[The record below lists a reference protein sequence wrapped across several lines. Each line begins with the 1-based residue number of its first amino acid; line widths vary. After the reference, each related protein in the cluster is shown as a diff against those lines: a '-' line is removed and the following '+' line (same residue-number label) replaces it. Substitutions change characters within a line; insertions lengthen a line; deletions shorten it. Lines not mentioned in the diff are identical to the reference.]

1 MKGND
6 FCFIIYN
13 YIMIIIMIIYFREYY
28 QNNDQCLAAC
38 KISFH
43 YLLHVADS
51 IKYCGLV
58 GPIGNFPWRECVA
71 YYNHSLNRRSSL
83 IAILQTCLLCYSNF
97 ICYHFFLFLK
107 LFSKKNQQNNGVRNE
122 SLVLKGMKKNFTHH
136 LYNILYQFKN
146 TNIWLSFMRDQE
158 I

>member
-28 QNNDQCLAAC
+28 QNDGQRLAAC

-51 IKYCGLV
+51 IKYCG
-58 GPIGNFPWRECVA
+58 PSWTHWQFPMERMCG
-71 YYNHSLNRRSSL
+71 
-83 IAILQTCLLCYSNF
+83 ILQPLIKSRIKPYSN
-97 ICYHFFLFLK
+97 LANMLT
-107 LFSKKNQQNNGVRNE
+107 LLQ
-122 SLVLKGMKKNFTHH
+122 
-136 LYNILYQFKN
+136 
-146 TNIWLSFMRDQE
+146 
-158 I
+158 